1 MDKQNFLN
9 GIRERLQGLPEEE
22 IRKSE
27 EYFSEMIDDRV
38 EDGMTEEQ
46 AVEEIGSIDDAVSE
60 ILQDIPLMDVIKA
73 KTKNR
78 RKMKTWELVLLIV
91 GSPIWVPVLI
101 GLAAVALA
109 LYITIWALV
118 ISFFA
123 VDFAFAISGIALFL
137 GGIVGIFQI
146 SPSFGFTAI
155 GSGLL
160 LSGLTLL
167 LFVPLIKLAKAT
179 AKLARVFVLW
189 IKSLIIGGGK
199 NA

>member
-101 GLAAVALA
+101 GLAAVVLA